1 MRRSASEIIHDL
13 ESRVTQLEKQA
24 GIFDIFK
31 DKRLT
36 LQELE
41 RLLYKTDAGL
51 FEVVDV
57 EVKNIKSVDVTF
69 ENPKNGRTVTVYGYV
84 LTYDGADGWFKQ
96 AGAQHFMAL
105 RGFPSSF
112 GGGRP
117 DTISIPLNYDER
129 DRTSMGSS
137 LGIKIDPKKK
147 RVWLDYGDLTREI
160 G

>member
-1 MRRSASEIIHDL
+1 MRRTASEIIHDL
-13 ESRVTQLEKQA
+13 ETRVTQLEKQA

-31 DKRLT
+31 DNRLT

-41 RLLYKTDAGL
+41 RLLYKTDAGP

-57 EVKNIKSVDVTF
+57 EVKNIHSVDVTF

-84 LTYDGADGWFKQ
+84 QTHTGADEWFKQ

-105 RGFPSSF
+105 RGFPSF

-117 DTISIPLNYDER
+117 DTISIPFNYDER
-129 DRTSMGSS
+129 DRTSLGSA

-147 RVWLDYGDLTREI
+147 RVWLDWGDLKSDI